1 MIYFFFI
8 NLPCVANKE
17 CTEERLEKIGRL
29 WERKA
34 GAELQGYRSG
44 MGVFEGT
51 TAGGRL
57 AREEREEVGKITGPP
72 LPLSRRQ
79 FYQRGCDEALKAFQ
93 QELCDCAHVLFTC
106 TCTDSCAE
114 IRHGVRAWLSARFRL
129 CICTSDGRAGCYST
143 SHSKWWRCGV
153 RAAGRQRDRQLF
165 PPHISV
171 QRHHQ
176 SLAEMSVLQA
186 GDRPLN
192 VSPSQVNIQ
201 SQPALQTGMG
211 GEWGQGVDE
220 DNKRKHGD
228 SD

>member
-1 MIYFFFI
+1 M
-8 NLPCVANKE
+8 
-17 CTEERLEKIGRL
+17 
-29 WERKA
+29 
-34 GAELQGYRSG
+34 
-44 MGVFEGT
+44 
-51 TAGGRL
+51 
-57 AREEREEVGKITGPP
+57 
-72 LPLSRRQ
+72 
-79 FYQRGCDEALKAFQ
+79 KAFQ
-93 QELCDCAHVLFTC
+93 QELCDCVHLLFFFFLTC
-106 TCTDSCAE
+106 TCTDLSVQKKNKKNWRRRGE
-114 IRHGVRAWLSARFRL
+114 SAWFRR

-143 SHSKWWRCGV
+143 SHSKWWRRGV
-153 RAAGRQRDRQLF
+153 RAAGRRRDRQLF

>member
-1 MIYFFFI
+1 M
-8 NLPCVANKE
+8 
-17 CTEERLEKIGRL
+17 
-29 WERKA
+29 
-34 GAELQGYRSG
+34 
-44 MGVFEGT
+44 
-51 TAGGRL
+51 
-57 AREEREEVGKITGPP
+57 
-72 LPLSRRQ
+72 
-79 FYQRGCDEALKAFQ
+79 KAFQ

-106 TCTDSCAE
+106 TCTDSSVQKFGTECERGA
-114 IRHGVRAWLSARFRL
+114 SAPCRW

-143 SHSKWWRCGV
+143 SRSKWWRRGV
-153 RAAGRQRDRQLF
+153 RAAGRRRDRQLF